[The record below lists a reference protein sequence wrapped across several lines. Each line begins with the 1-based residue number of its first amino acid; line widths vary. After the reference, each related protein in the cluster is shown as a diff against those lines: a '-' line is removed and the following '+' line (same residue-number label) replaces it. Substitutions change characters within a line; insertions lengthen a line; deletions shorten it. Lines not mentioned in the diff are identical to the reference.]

1 MRIAYLRRAPFRQET
16 PSDSDDSQRLDD
28 RGRSARDRPILGDF
42 RRAGRQRPHRRITL
56 GAVVGWAWRKAA
68 TTSIEAFIFT
78 LLVSGLAGPSLG
90 TLVCGFVS
98 SLLVSAGAVLGV
110 GGPLRLTV
118 IRARDAHQQVG
129 ERRGLARTLR
139 GRVR

>member
-1 MRIAYLRRAPFRQET
+1 MRIACALRRRLQET
-16 PSDSDDSQRLDD
+16 VFDSDDIQRLDD
-28 RGRSARDRPILGDF
+28 RGGSARARPILGDF
-42 RRAGRQRPHRRITL
+42 KRAGQQRPHRRLTV
-56 GAVVGWAWRKAA
+56 GAVVGWAGRKAA

-98 SLLVSAGAVLGV
+98 SLLVSAGAGLGV

-118 IRARDAHQQVG
+118 VRARAGQEQVG
-129 ERRGLARTLR
+129 ERRGLARTPR